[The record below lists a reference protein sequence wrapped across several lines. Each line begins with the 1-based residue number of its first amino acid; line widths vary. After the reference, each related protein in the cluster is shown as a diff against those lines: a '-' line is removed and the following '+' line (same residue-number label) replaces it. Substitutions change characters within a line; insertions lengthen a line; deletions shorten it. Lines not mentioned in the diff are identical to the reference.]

1 MPFQSKDS
9 AILGQQLKVQEVC
22 VRFADVGLY
31 TASGN
36 DVTIDLKETIESV
49 PVVLNCDNS
58 APSAILI
65 AQSAIAV
72 TGSTVVITLG
82 APFAANDTL
91 IIKYIVSE

>member
-1 MPFQSKDS
+1 MPYQSKDP

-31 TASGN
+31 TASGSV
-36 DVTIDLKETIESV
+36 VTVDLGEELASV

-65 AQSAIAV
+65 AQSAVAV
-72 TGSTVVITLG
+72 SGTEVAITLG
-82 APFAANDTL
+82 APFATNDAL
-91 IIKYIVSE
+91 IIKYVVAE